1 VRKDTAQPLKDRIVA
16 NGRIPKH
23 IAFIMDG
30 NGRWANR
37 RGLPRTAGH
46 HQGVKTVR
54 RMVEI
59 GPEIGVKVMTFF
71 TFSTENW
78 NRPKFE
84 VSALMQL
91 LLDSIN
97 KELDDLKRNDVS
109 VQVIGDLNALPEGP
123 RNAMER
129 AIEETAD
136 NKRLKLVLAL
146 SYSGRAG
153 IHQAVA
159 RILAD
164 DRAGKLKQFN
174 PATDLSNEFFSQYLD
189 TSGLPDP
196 DLLIRTSGEQRLSNF
211 LLYQLAYTE
220 IVVTGKFWPE
230 FQADDLYNCIADY
243 QKRERRFGKTSDQ
256 VHSGN
261 RS

>member
-1 VRKDTAQPLKDRIVA
+1 MKKETAQQLKENILA
-16 NGRIPKH
+16 KGIIPQH

-30 NGRWANR
+30 NGRWAKR

-109 VQVIGDLNALPEGP
+109 VQVIGDLNALPEQP
-123 RNAMER
+123 RRAMER
-129 AIEETAD
+129 AIIETAD

-146 SYSGRAG
+146 SYSGRTD
-153 IHQAVA
+153 IHQAVGK
-159 RILAD
+159 ILAD
-164 DRAGKLKQFN
+164 YKAGKLGKSGDDFQVDHSLF
-174 PATDLSNEFFSQYLD
+174 SNYLA

-220 IVVTGKFWPE
+220 IIVTEKFWPE
-230 FQADDLYNCIADY
+230 FQEDDLYRCIAEY

-256 VHSGN
+256 LQPNSQ
-261 RS
+261 